1 MNGEE
6 VKRLLRWEGGG
17 GERENDR
24 RAPDMT
30 RPAFSCL

>member
-6 VKRLLRWEGGG
+6 VKRLLRWGG

>member
-6 VKRLLRWEGGG
+6 VKRLLRWGGG